1 MTTNTNPL
9 NELNELYCELTWKM
23 RDVEIPVKDKDN
35 TALSNRPYGERRD
48 AGTVVRFNTPT
59 SFSSCPCGLMDL
71 EGAWT
76 DEESVSYSVHEF
88 LCKMIDDEGCVEV
101 LLEG

>member
-1 MTTNTNPL
+1 MTTNTNLL
-9 NELNELYCELTWKM
+9 NELNELYCALTWKM
-23 RDVEIPVKDKDN
+23 RDVEIPVKDKDT
-35 TALSNRPYGERRD
+35 TALSNRPYCAILD
-48 AGTVVRFNTPT
+48 AGTVVRFNNRTY
-59 SFSSCPCGLMDL
+59 FYSCPFGMMDL
-71 EGAWT
+71 EGTWT

>member
-1 MTTNTNPL
+1 
-9 NELNELYCELTWKM
+9 M
-23 RDVEIPVKDKDN
+23 RRRRDHEVHHGRKQVKIGDSEDT
-35 TALSNRPYGERRD
+35 TALSNRPYSELLD
-48 AGTVVRFNTPT
+48 AGTVVRFNNHTY
-59 SFSSCPCGLMDL
+59 FYSCPFGMMDL

-88 LCKMIDDEGCVEV
+88 LYKMIDDGGCVEV

>member
-1 MTTNTNPL
+1 
-9 NELNELYCELTWKM
+9 
-23 RDVEIPVKDKDN
+23 
-35 TALSNRPYGERRD
+35 
-48 AGTVVRFNTPT
+48 
-59 SFSSCPCGLMDL
+59 MDL

>member
-9 NELNELYCELTWKM
+9 NELNRLYCELTWKM
-23 RDVEIPVKDKDN
+23 REVKVTVRDPDTN
-35 TALSNRPYGERRD
+35 SFSNCRYGELLN
-48 AGTVVRFNTPT
+48 AGTVLYFNGHRY
-59 SFSSCPCGLMDL
+59 FYSCPCGMMDL

>member
-35 TALSNRPYGERRD
+35 TALSNRPYDELLN
-48 AGTVVRFNTPT
+48 AGTVVRFNDHTYLQKRQTEPLGWR
-59 SFSSCPCGLMDL
+59 FRC
-71 EGAWT
+71 
-76 DEESVSYSVHEF
+76 
-88 LCKMIDDEGCVEV
+88 
-101 LLEG
+101 